1 MSHLCHQ
8 SMYNVG
14 MAANDRNNPS
24 VGASSDSDFSL
35 VEFMREYPDDAAC
48 RDELWRDEYAPDGH
62 HAHCPKCDRERKFHR
77 TKTRASYTC
86 DTCGQHV
93 HPMQGTIFE
102 KSTTSLQLWFYAMYL
117 MASTR
122 CGISAKQL
130 ERELGVTY
138 KTAHRMM
145 KRSDRVDDRRGREP
159 LSGDV
164 EIDETLGSGSRAAR
178 KLTSRGRA
186 FREAKPTVLGM
197 VERGGRVRLRV
208 IPSRRGPA
216 LSREVRANVN
226 PSSIIFTDD
235 WQAYKPLKREFLDHR
250 VINHSAGQYVE
261 GDHTNTIE
269 GFFGNLKTGMRGA
282 YKKVSRRYLQSYLD
296 EYAWRYNHRHEVACS
311 TRYWRGRCVASPLD
325 AVLRQLL
332 GAATRF
338 ESYAAPSVLGRD
350 PCA

>member
-1 MSHLCHQ
+1 
-8 SMYNVG
+8 MYNVC
-14 MAANDRNNPS
+14 MAANDRNDPQRQ
-24 VGASSDSDFSL
+24 ASSDSDYSL

-48 RDELWRDEYAPDGH
+48 LDRLWRDKYAPDGH

-86 DTCGQHV
+86 DTCGLHV
-93 HPMQGTIFE
+93 HPMKGTIFE
-102 KSTTSLQLWFYAMYL
+102 KSTTSLQLWFYAIYL
-117 MASTR
+117 VASTR

-145 KRSDRVDDRRGREP
+145 KRIRTHLMNDFGEGP

-164 EIDETLGSGSRAAR
+164 ELDETSV
-178 KLTSRGRA
+178 RGRYRGPKRTHA
-186 FREAKPTVLGM
+186 EAAKWRESQPMVLGM

-226 PSSIIFTDD
+226 PASILFTDD
-235 WQAYKPLKREFLDHR
+235 WQAYKQLRREYLDHR
-250 VINHSAGQYVE
+250 IINHSAGLYVD
-261 GDHTNTIE
+261 GSTHTNTIE

-282 YKKVSRRYLQSYLD
+282 YKHVSIKYLQSYLD
-296 EYAWRYNHRHEVACS
+296 EYAFRYNHRHD
-311 TRYWRGRCVASPLD
+311 GGMFD
-325 AVLRQLL
+325 ALLLR
-332 GAATRF
+332 AAQ
-338 ESYAAPSVLGRD
+338 S
-350 PCA
+350 